1 MKQLIDAGLK
11 AAMAGGLPRDEKAAA
26 TQRWVAVDAARAAAG
41 GKLTQPQ
48 MAAVRAAV
56 AAANEKR
63 AARAAQVQLK
73 PTLRER
79 VAALRDR
86 LYAAGISCRWE
97 RGELPAL
104 LATAARRERAQARR
118 VAARRVLAPL
128 VLAAFGRCGYR
139 APSERWCDRAG
150 QELQVRLVGQRI
162 PGLRSGAELPVR
174 VAYRQRVL
182 HETQYDIITGLEAT

>member
-63 AARAAQVQLK
+63 AARAAQTRSSPWTL
-73 PTLRER
+73 PT
-79 VAALRDR
+79 
-86 LYAAGISCRWE
+86 SCGGSTVWVRN
-97 RGELPAL
+97 R
-104 LATAARRERAQARR
+104 TRR
-118 VAARRVLAPL
+118 
-128 VLAAFGRCGYR
+128 
-139 APSERWCDRAG
+139 
-150 QELQVRLVGQRI
+150 
-162 PGLRSGAELPVR
+162 RS
-174 VAYRQRVL
+174 
-182 HETQYDIITGLEAT
+182 